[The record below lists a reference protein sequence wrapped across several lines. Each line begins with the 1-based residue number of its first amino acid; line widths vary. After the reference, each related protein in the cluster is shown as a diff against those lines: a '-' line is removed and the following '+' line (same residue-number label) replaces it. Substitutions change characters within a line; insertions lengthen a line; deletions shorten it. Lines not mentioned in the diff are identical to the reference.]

1 MNAKF
6 LISLVAII
14 IASMSHAQ
22 VVNAYAEVTAVSG
35 ASLTIGAVDESNHT
49 FEVGDLVI
57 LMQMQDNVIGD
68 VTNSATFGSLGSI
81 NNAGRYEVREIATV
95 VETAGSPSTITL
107 VNAPNY
113 TYNTCTNCQV
123 QLISFRK
130 FGSPNYTTTAN
141 MSALSWNGQIGGVL
155 AFYVEG
161 ILTLAHNIDADSD
174 GFRGAGPNTGGSAGC
189 QGNSNYRVATQANMA
204 DKGESI
210 YKNTTA
216 GYNAGMGRILNG
228 GGGGNSH
235 NGGGGG
241 GGNYTAG
248 GQGGPGWNNC
258 SPGAGGLGGLSLQGQ
273 ITVSRIFMGGGGG
286 AGEGNNNLAT
296 DGGTGGGIII
306 ISADEVVTGTC
317 GGISISA
324 NGENISFAGNDGG
337 GGGGAGGSIV
347 FQVNSWN
354 VSASCLLTVEA
365 NGGDGGGVNNGGT
378 HGGGG
383 GGGQGV
389 IFYSIA
395 ESSGNTTTNTNN
407 GIGGCS
413 NNSNP
418 CNSQAG
424 SGSGSNGAG
433 IIDLVTG
440 PLPVELINFSGEMI
454 NREAHLFWST
464 ASESNNDYFDVQHS
478 VDGQNWQNFVKIQ
491 GAGNSSI
498 AKNYKAIHLDPI
510 LGINYY
516 RLKQT
521 DFNGTY
527 TYSETISLNY
537 DENEMIVYPNP
548 ANNEVFIRKKSIS
561 EYEINI
567 YNIFGQL
574 VQVEL
579 QSSNNYT
586 IIANLSKLNAGVYFI
601 ELKKNG
607 SSERVK
613 LLHMQ

>member
-1 MNAKF
+1 MTVKYLIF
-6 LISLVAII
+6 LLVIFL
-14 IASMSHAQ
+14 SSVSHSQ
-22 VVNAYAEVTAVSG
+22 VVNAYAEVTAVAG
-35 ASLTIGAVDESNHT
+35 ATLTIGAVDETGHT
-49 FEVGDLVI
+49 FEVGESVV

-68 VTNSATFGSLGSI
+68 VTNTASFGALGSI
-81 NNAGRYEVREIATV
+81 NNAGIYEIREIATIT
-95 VETAGSPSTITL
+95 ETAGVPSSITL
-107 VNAPNY
+107 VNTPNY
-113 TYNTCTNCQV
+113 TYNTGTNSQV

-130 FGSPNYTTTAN
+130 YGSPNYTTTAN
-141 MSALSWNGQIGGVL
+141 MSALSWDGQLGGVL

-161 ILTLAHNIDADSD
+161 VLTLAHNLDADEA
-174 GFRGAGPNTGGSAGC
+174 GFRGASPNAGGSAGC
-189 QGNSNYRVATQANMA
+189 QGNSNYRVSSQANMA
-204 DKGESI
+204 DKGEGI

-216 GYNAGMGRILNG
+216 VYNAGMGRILNG

-273 ITVSRIFMGGGGG
+273 ISVNRIFMGGGGG

-296 DGGTGGGIII
+296 DGGNGGGIVLIR
-306 ISADEVVTGTC
+306 ADEIITGTC
-317 GGISISA
+317 AGLTISA
-324 NGENISFAGNDGG
+324 NGESISFAGNDGG
-337 GGGGAGGSIV
+337 GGGGAAGSIV
-347 FQVNSWN
+347 FQVTSWN
-354 VSASCLLTVEA
+354 VSAACLLTVEA

-389 IFYSIA
+389 IYYSIA
-395 ESSGNTTTNTNN
+395 EPSGNTTTTTNN

-424 SGSGSNGAG
+424 SGSGSNGDG
-433 IIDLVTG
+433 ILDLVIG
-440 PLPVELINFSGEMI
+440 PLPVELINFSGEI
-454 NREAHLFWST
+454 IKRQAHLFWTT
-464 ASESNNDYFDVQHS
+464 ASESNNDYFSVQHS
-478 VDGQNWQNFVKIQ
+478 KDGQNWQNIETVQ

-498 AKNYKAIHLDPI
+498 PIDYKVVHLNPT
-510 LGINYY
+510 LGVNYY

-527 TYSETISLNY
+527 AYEETISLNY
-537 DENEMIVYPNP
+537 DENEMQVYPNP
-548 ANNEVFIRKKSIS
+548 AYEEVFINKKSIG
-561 EYEINI
+561 EFNINI
-567 YNIFGQL
+567 YNIYGQI
-574 VQVEL
+574 VQIEL
-579 QSSNNYT
+579 RSHSSNGV
-586 IIANLSKLNAGVYFI
+586 IMDLSKLNSGVYFI
-601 ELKKNG
+601 ELTKNG

-613 LLHMQ
+613 LIHTR